1 MLYGAPKTPSRSIH
15 SLTLDRPMLWV
26 PFGYDGLVGR
36 GDIYTKLGEPE
47 CEKADMLLD
56 L

>member
-1 MLYGAPKTPSRSIH
+1 MMHGAPRTPSRSIH
-15 SLTLDRPMLWV
+15 SHTLDRPVLWV
-26 PFGYDGLVGR
+26 PFGSHGSVGR